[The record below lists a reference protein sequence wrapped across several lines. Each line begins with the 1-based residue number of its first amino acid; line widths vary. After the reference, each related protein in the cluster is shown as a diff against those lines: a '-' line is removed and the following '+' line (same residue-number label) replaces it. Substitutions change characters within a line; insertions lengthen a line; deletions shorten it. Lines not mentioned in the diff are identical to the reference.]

1 MEIRDLL
8 KDTDPKHIQ
17 GFQFDLNL
25 KYFFEFISVILQ
37 LILIVQLIN
46 IPSMFVG
53 KLDYWNTIFKL
64 CFLLGA
70 ILGKLIN
77 Q

>member
-1 MEIRDLL
+1 
-8 KDTDPKHIQ
+8 
-17 GFQFDLNL
+17 
-25 KYFFEFISVILQ
+25 
-37 LILIVQLIN
+37 
-46 IPSMFVG
+46 MFVG
-53 KLDYWNTIFKL
+53 KLDYWNKIFNL